1 MDDLLKKLKALLE
14 SLAEATTDEARTE
27 ILSAHE
33 PDELAELRKVAAA
46 ELKAITDPAQLDEAK
61 SLRDA
66 VDVIGKEVVAR
77 QEAAKTAAD
86 ELAKLSEGLPED
98 EAEEAEEAETVE
110 TPEGEVEE
118 TPAAEVVEEKVPA
131 LAAAISTLDRRI
143 EAESRP
149 TTSLD
154 VRAVTAGAA
163 AGRTFADHEGVTAVG
178 DTFHDYAGQVSSGKQ
193 SLVHLQFN
201 YPEERRLN
209 NDLGENTRRLDAAL
223 APSAIVAAGGICEPL
238 PADFSHPICSER
250 SRPIRDGLPN
260 FQLLRGG
267 IRYSP
272 AITVGDLSDAI
283 TVWTS
288 TVDADPGSAVKACP
302 HVECDTELS
311 AEVDAIVKCL
321 TVGNF
326 QARFN
331 PEFWASR
338 LALLMVEH
346 DQAAEINSYNQIVAG
361 STAVVAEDYT
371 GTIQNILVALDT
383 AAAGIRSRHRL
394 NRGAAMRAILPDWTE
409 AALRAHLAQQNPAGN
424 PDQYAYNAL
433 GSWFSA
439 RNIRPIFSPD
449 VDIFGAQSSGVLET
463 FPASIEVPVFPE
475 GTWVFG
481 DGGSLDLGTQVTDST
496 LNATND
502 RQAFAETFEVTFFRG
517 CESLLVEIPL
527 GDGCICPVTTSPS
540 V

>member
-1 MDDLLKKLKALLE
+1 MDKLKELLE
-14 SLAEATTDEARTE
+14 ALAAAADDDARAEVFAKYEA
-27 ILSAHE
+27 
-33 PDELAELRKVAAA
+33 DELAELRKVAAA
-46 ELKAITDPAQLDEAK
+46 ELKSIDDPARLDEAK

-66 VDVIGKEVVAR
+66 VDVIGKEVTAR
-77 QEAAKTAAD
+77 QEAAQSAAE

-98 EAEEAEEAETVE
+98 EAEETETVEEVE

-118 TPAAEVVEEKVPA
+118 TPEVVEEKVPA
-131 LAAAISTLDRRI
+131 LAAAISTLDRKI
-143 EAESRP
+143 EEASRP

-163 AGRTFADHEGVTAVG
+163 AGRTFADNEGIAAVG
-178 DTFHDYAGQVSSGKQ
+178 DTFHQYAGQVSSGRQ
-193 SLVHLQFN
+193 SLVHMQFE

-209 NDLGENTRRLDAAL
+209 NDLGENTNRLNAAL
-223 APSAIVAAGGICEPL
+223 APQAIVAAGGICEPL

-260 FQLLRGG
+260 FQLMRGG
-267 IRYSP
+267 IRYAP
-272 AITVGDLSDAI
+272 AATIGDLADAI
-283 TVWTS
+283 TVWTEE
-288 TVDADPGSAVKACP
+288 TDEDPGSAVKACP
-302 HVECDTELS
+302 HVDCAEELS
-311 AEVDAIVKCL
+311 VSVDAVVRCL

-338 LALLMVEH
+338 LELLLVEH
-346 DQAAEINSYNQIVAG
+346 DQAAEINSYNQILAG
-361 STAVVAEDYT
+361 GTTAVAEDYT
-371 GTIQNILVALDT
+371 GTIQNVLVALDT

-394 NRGAAMRAILPDWTE
+394 NRGAAIRAILPDWIE
-409 AALRAHLAQQNPAGN
+409 AALRSHLAQQNPGGN
-424 PDQYAYNAL
+424 PDQYAVAMDNWYA
-433 GSWFSA
+433 A

-463 FPASIEVPVFPE
+463 FPDSIEVPVFPE

-481 DGGSLDLGTQVTDST
+481 DGGTLDLGTQVTDST

-517 CESLLVEIPL
+517 CESLNVEIPL
-527 GDGCICPVTTSPS
+527 GDGCICPVVVNESA
-540 V
+540 

>member
-1 MDDLLKKLKALLE
+1 MDELLKKLKALLE
-14 SLAEATTDEARTE
+14 SLAAAETDEARAE
-27 ILSAHE
+27 VLSHHE
-33 PDELAELRKVAAA
+33 SDELAELRKLATS
-46 ELKAITDPAQLDEAK
+46 ELKSIDDPSRLDEAK

-66 VDVIGKEVVAR
+66 VDVLGKEVTAR
-77 QEAAKTAAD
+77 QDAAKDAAE

-98 EAEEAEEAETVE
+98 ETEETPEEEVE
-110 TPEGEVEE
+110 TPEAEE
-118 TPAAEVVEEKVPA
+118 TEEVEVVEEKVPS

-163 AGRTFADHEGVTAVG
+163 AGRTFADTEGLPAVG
-178 DTFHDYAGQVSSGKQ
+178 DTFHQYAGQVSTGKQ
-193 SLVHLQFN
+193 SLVHLQYN

-209 NDLGENTRRLDAAL
+209 NDLGENTLRLEAAL
-223 APSAIVAAGGICEPL
+223 APQAIVAAGGICEPL

-283 TVWTS
+283 TVWTNE
-288 TVDADPGSAVKACP
+288 TDADPGSAVKACP
-302 HVECDTELS
+302 HVDCDEELS

-361 STAVVAEDYT
+361 SMNVTAEDFT
-371 GTIQNILVALDT
+371 GTIQNVLIALDT

-394 NRGAAMRAILPDWTE
+394 NRGTAIRAILPDWIE
-409 AALRAHLAQQNPAGN
+409 AALRSHLAQQNPGGN
-424 PDQYAYNAL
+424 PDQYAAAMNNWYAV
-433 GSWFSA
+433 

-449 VDIFGAQSSGVLET
+449 VDIFGAQSSGALET
-463 FPASIEVPVFPE
+463 FPDSIEVPVFPE
-475 GTWVFG
+475 GSWVFG
-481 DGGSLDLGTQVTDST
+481 DGGTLDLGTQVTDST

-517 CESLLVEIPL
+517 CESLNVTIPL
-527 GDGCICPVTTSPS
+527 GDGCICPVVVNESA
-540 V
+540 